1 MITFKLYLNEFKVTM
16 PKAHQTLGIARGH
29 MPQVKSSDY
38 DELIDF
44 LDNEGIKLI
53 KKTVKAKVLKAT
65 QRNFNQDK
73 IIGAAANY
81 HTLSTAKPI
90 IVSADNYVIDG
101 HHRWLGA
108 LNVGGDITIMQANVK
123 VEELLT
129 AIRKFPKTFTKNI
142 NEERDV

>member
-16 PKAHQTLGIARGH
+16 PKASQTLGIARGH

-38 DELIDF
+38 DELVDF
-44 LDNEGIKLI
+44 LKGENIKFT
-53 KKTVKAKVLKAT
+53 KGKVDAKSLKAT

-81 HTLSTAKPI
+81 HTLSNAKPI
-90 IVSADNYVIDG
+90 IVSSDNYVIDG

-108 LNVGGDITIMQANVK
+108 LNVGGDITIMKANVK
-123 VEELLT
+123 VDDLLT

-142 NEERDV
+142 NEESDV